1 MKDRVSV
8 ATRKTNE
15 ETKLII
21 LLDYYA
27 YTRLARCI
35 LI

>member
-15 ETKLII
+15 EREII
-21 LLDYYA
+21 TLQKYYVHIVFDSV
-27 YTRLARCI
+27 L
-35 LI
+35 